1 MVQPHQAVSGR
12 WAERRVQRLLEQR
25 GWRLLDRN
33 WRCRWGELDLVLAK
47 PKRLLVVEV
56 KGRSNHGPDGS
67 GLAAL
72 RHAKRLRLHRSCLQ
86 WLSDHPD
93 HHDDSIVLVGALV
106 CLPPRRCPVRWVN
119 LTAWG

>member
-1 MVQPHQAVSGR
+1 MVQPHPAVGGR
-12 WAERRVQRLLEQR
+12 WAERRVQRLLEQQ

-33 WRCRWGELDLVLAK
+33 WRCRWGELDLVLTK

-56 KGRSNHGPDGS
+56 KGRTNSGPDGS

-72 RHAKRLRLHRSCLQ
+72 RHAKCLRLHRTCLQ
-86 WLSDHPD
+86 WLANHPD
-93 HHDDSIVLVGALV
+93 HHDDCVMLVGALV
-106 CLPPRRCPVRWVN
+106 SLPPRRRPVRWVN